1 MPLSDKAIQEYKDIF
16 KKKYGKD
23 LSDAEAKEQGENLL
37 GFFELL
43 FKMAEKEYLRKQRLK
58 REKIKGFF
66 LDADEGAYSCGICG
80 ENYPGNNIWWNPKGL
95 KCRDCWR
102 NIKNRVIPDLK
113 YKHDH
118 NEVWIQEWQIKYD
131 YGVHPSTARK
141 LSREGLLH
149 GRDLKRENG
158 MTYCT
163 IYLVKENKGF
173 LKKYP
178 KKPAIKV
185 KFVNPEINKT
195 MQQKT

>member
-1 MPLSDKAIQEYKDIF
+1 MLSDKAIQEYKNIY

-23 LSDAEAKEQGENLL
+23 LTDAEAREQGENL
-37 GFFELL
+37 
-43 FKMAEKEYLRKQRLK
+43 KEYLRKQRLK

-66 LDADEGAYSCGICG
+66 LDADEGVYSCGICG
-80 ENYPGNNIWWNPKGL
+80 ENYPGNDIWWNPKGL

-118 NEVWIQEWQIKYD
+118 NEVWIQDWQIKSD

-141 LSREGLLH
+141 LRREGLLN

-158 MTYCT
+158 IIYCT
-163 IYLVKENKGF
+163 IYLVKENQEF
-173 LKKYP
+173 LKKYH
-178 KKPAIKV
+178 KQDSKIKMTISDS
-185 KFVNPEINKT
+185 KGKEI
-195 MQQKT
+195 QL